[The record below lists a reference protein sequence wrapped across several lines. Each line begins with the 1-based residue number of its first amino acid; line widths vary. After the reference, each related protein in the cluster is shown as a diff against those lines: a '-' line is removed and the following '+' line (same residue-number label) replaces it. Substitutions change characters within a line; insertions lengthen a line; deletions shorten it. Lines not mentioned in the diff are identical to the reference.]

1 MIFAVYFF
9 LKKQWREGQIIKKIR
24 INDQIRVP
32 KVRLISEEGEQIGV
46 VPVEKALTMANA
58 ADLDLVEVAPDADPP
73 VCRIMDYGKYRY
85 KMEISEKER
94 KKKQSQITVKEIK
107 IRPKIDKNDFSIKEK
122 HIEKFLKEGHKV
134 KITINFRGREI
145 IHKEIGE
152 NLASK
157 IIEDLDGKFVLEQ
170 APKLEGFNI
179 TMVLNPL

>member
-1 MIFAVYFF
+1 M
-9 LKKQWREGQIIKKIR
+9 R

>member
-1 MIFAVYFF
+1 
-9 LKKQWREGQIIKKIR
+9 
-24 INDQIRVP
+24 
-32 KVRLISEEGEQIGV
+32 
-46 VPVEKALTMANA
+46 MANA

-122 HIEKFLKEGHKV
+122 HIEKFLKEGHRV

>member
-1 MIFAVYFF
+1 M
-9 LKKQWREGQIIKKIR
+9 R
-24 INDQIRVP
+24 INEQIRVP
-32 KVRLISEEGEQIGV
+32 KVRLISEEGEQIGIV
-46 VPVEKALTMANA
+46 TTEKALMLANE

-73 VCRIMDYGKYRY
+73 VCRIMDYGKYKY
-85 KMEISEKER
+85 KLEISEKER

-122 HIEKFLKEGHKV
+122 YIEKFLKEGHKV
-134 KITINFRGREI
+134 KISINFRGREI

-152 NLASK
+152 KLAAK

>member
-1 MIFAVYFF
+1 
-9 LKKQWREGQIIKKIR
+9 
-24 INDQIRVP
+24 
-32 KVRLISEEGEQIGV
+32 
-46 VPVEKALTMANA
+46 MANA

>member
-1 MIFAVYFF
+1 M
-9 LKKQWREGQIIKKIR
+9 R
-24 INDQIRVP
+24 INEQIRVP
-32 KVRLISEEGEQIGV
+32 KIRLISEEGEQIGV
-46 VPVEKALTMANA
+46 VPVEKALALANA

-73 VCRIMDYGKYRY
+73 VCRIMDYGKYKY
-85 KMEISEKER
+85 KLEISEKER

-107 IRPKIDKNDFSIKEK
+107 IRPKIDKNDFIIKEK
-122 HIEKFLKEGHKV
+122 YIEKFLTEGHKV

>member
-1 MIFAVYFF
+1 
-9 LKKQWREGQIIKKIR
+9 L
-24 INDQIRVP
+24 
-32 KVRLISEEGEQIGV
+32 
-46 VPVEKALTMANA
+46 ANA

-73 VCRIMDYGKYRY
+73 VCRIMDYGKYKY
-85 KMEISEKER
+85 KLEISEKER

-107 IRPKIDKNDFSIKEK
+107 IRPKIDKNDFIIKEK
-122 HIEKFLKEGHKV
+122 YIEKFLTEGHKV

-179 TMVLNPL
+179 TMVLSPL

>member
-1 MIFAVYFF
+1 
-9 LKKQWREGQIIKKIR
+9 
-24 INDQIRVP
+24 
-32 KVRLISEEGEQIGV
+32 
-46 VPVEKALTMANA
+46 MANA

-85 KMEISEKER
+85 KLEISEKER